1 MSRKLLHDL
10 WVATRITLVITLVC
24 GIAYPLV
31 MTGISQV
38 AFNKQANGSL
48 VTDSRGT
55 VVGSTLIGQCYYKTT
70 KGPSGNVIYQT
81 VKDKSGNDLYFVV
94 DTRYFQSRPLW
105 AFVNTVDAKG
115 NTTSS
120 LVQPAC
126 NAASSLGS
134 NLGPGNAILIN
145 HVRAYTAYLHSL
157 GVAKHADGTDAPMP
171 VDLVTGDFT
180 GFDPDISEAAALAQ
194 VNMVAAARHLD
205 VAKLTALVE
214 AHVSGR
220 SLGVFGSPHV
230 TVLTLNMA
238 LDAGAAS

>member
-1 MSRKLLHDL
+1 MYRKLLHDL
-10 WVATRITLVITLVC
+10 WVGTRITLAITVVC

-38 AFNKQANGSL
+38 AFHNQANGSL
-48 VTDSRGT
+48 VTDAQGN

-70 KGPSGNVIYQT
+70 KDSSGNVIYQT

-94 DTRYFQSRPLW
+94 DPRYFQSRPLW
-105 AFVNTVDAKG
+105 VFTSTTNSDGST
-115 NTTSS
+115 TTS
-120 LVQPAC
+120 LLQPAC
-126 NAASSLGS
+126 NAAASTGS
-134 NLGPGNAILIN
+134 NLGPSSSVLIQ
-145 HVRAYTAYLHSL
+145 HVTAYTAYLHSL
-157 GVAKHADGTDAPMP
+157 GVAKNPDGSDAPMP

-194 VNMVAAARHLD
+194 VSMVAAARHLD
-205 VAKLTALVE
+205 AAKLMALVE
-214 AHVSGR
+214 AHVDGR
-220 SLGVFGSPHV
+220 SLGIFGSPHV

>member
-1 MSRKLLHDL
+1 MWRKLLHDL
-10 WVATRITLVITLVC
+10 WVATRITLAITVVC

-31 MTGISQV
+31 MTGISQA
-38 AFNKQANGSL
+38 AFHDQANGSL
-48 VTDSRGT
+48 VTDANGT

-70 KGPSGNVIYQT
+70 KDPTGTLVYQT
-81 VKDKSGNDLYFVV
+81 VKDSSGNDLYFVV
-94 DTRYFQSRPLW
+94 DPKYFQSRPLW
-105 AFVNTVDAKG
+105 AFTSTTNANG
-115 NTTSS
+115 STTSH
-120 LVQPAC
+120 LLLPAC

-134 NLGPGNAILIN
+134 NLGPSSSVLID
-145 HVRAYTAYLHSL
+145 HVKAYTAYLHSL
-157 GVAKHADGTDAPMP
+157 GVAKNADGTDAAMP

-180 GFDPDISEAAALAQ
+180 GFDPDISEAAALVQ

-205 VAKLTALVE
+205 PAKLTALVE

-230 TVLTLNMA
+230 TVLSLNMA